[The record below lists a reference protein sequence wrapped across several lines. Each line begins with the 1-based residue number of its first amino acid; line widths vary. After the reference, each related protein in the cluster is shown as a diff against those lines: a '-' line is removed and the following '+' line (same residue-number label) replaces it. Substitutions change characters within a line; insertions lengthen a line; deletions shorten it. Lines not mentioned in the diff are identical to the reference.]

1 MSSLWTPGGE
11 HRVPR
16 STDAEPQDQPAQGPG
31 NGADEEGPPDEAALR
46 AEIDEARARV
56 AEVPAEVVVL
66 NHAMGLYELA
76 AIHLSASPPN
86 LPASALAIDAFACLV
101 EGLGDRMGPDAGTL
115 RDALAQIRMAFVQIK
130 QSSGAGAAAEGPAG

>member
-1 MSSLWTPGGE
+1 VSSLWTPGGE

-16 STDAEPQDQPAQGPG
+16 STDDEPQDQAARPP
-31 NGADEEGPPDEAALR
+31 GADADDEQTLDEAALR

-76 AIHLSASPPN
+76 AIHLSAAPPN

-101 EGLGDRMGPDAGTL
+101 EGLGDRIGPEASTL
-115 RDALAQIRMAFVQIK
+115 RDALAQIRMAFVQVK
-130 QSSGAGAAAEGPAG
+130 QSSGASAAEGPAG